1 MSIFY
6 LVSAVDRT
14 KFRTCNDAG
23 FCRRHRNQATEPE
36 VSDSTIYKVV
46 IQTQFS

>member
-23 FCRRHRNQATEPE
+23 FCRRHRNQETEPE